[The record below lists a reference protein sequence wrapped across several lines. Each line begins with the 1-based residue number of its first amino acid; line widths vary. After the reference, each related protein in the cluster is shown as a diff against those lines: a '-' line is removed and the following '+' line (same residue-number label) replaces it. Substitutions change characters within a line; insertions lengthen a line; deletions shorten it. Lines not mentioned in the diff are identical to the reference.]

1 MVRISVRKAGAGIAA
16 LTAATFAAGAAI
28 AQDFPAKTVEVV
40 THAGAGG
47 GTDVT
52 TRMMMIRARRELKQD
67 MVVVNKRGGNGA
79 AAMKYF
85 LERPADGHT
94 ILAFTIGHAITV
106 VVFPIG
112 AVARFLRAAELA
124 EAIGI
129 GAIHGSVGVVVEL
142 VGARRL
148 HTVLAAVTSV
158 TIRVLTVG

>member
-1 MVRISVRKAGAGIAA
+1 MLHCRQQR
-16 LTAATFAAGAAI
+16 FAAGSCDSRRI
-28 AQDFPAKTVEVV
+28 FRQKTVEVV

-106 VVFPIG
+106 AKG
-112 AVARFLRAAELA
+112 KTNMKVADIRDRLPAAP
-124 EAIGI
+124 
-129 GAIHGSVGVVVEL
+129 
-142 VGARRL
+142 
-148 HTVLAAVTSV
+148 
-158 TIRVLTVG
+158 TIRRSSW